1 MNYAY
6 IKYGTRGEERLSSPT
21 HPRSKKRGPGPGPGP
36 GGATRGAGAQGHRG
50 TGEKE

>member
-21 HPRSKKRGPGPGPGP
+21 HPRSKKRGPGPGPG
-36 GGATRGAGAQGHRG
+36 GAKRGAGAQGHRG